1 MPAATTNAASG
12 IDWWDVAKVIIQIL
26 GYVITW
32 TFVWRGWKESRRQ
45 NEDRD
50 ERKELRDQING
61 IASAL
66 RNVEADIVS
75 YLTSSDGT
83 TPASYWTVFFGV
95 KQINASV
102 VACTPFKTSE
112 IQRALVAY
120 RQAVTDKAA
129 SGPTA
134 ALPVGDKLNAA
145 LRGVSSAG
153 VSLVMAL
160 ENRYREVYPFK
171 IAEK

>member
-1 MPAATTNAASG
+1 MPAATTNAANG
-12 IDWWDVAKVIIQIL
+12 IDWWEAAKIIIQIA
-26 GYVITW
+26 GYLITW
-32 TFVWRGWKESRRQ
+32 TFVLRGWKESRRQ

-61 IASAL
+61 VASAL

-75 YLTSSDGT
+75 YLTSAAGT
-83 TPASYWTVFFGV
+83 SSTSYWTVFFGV

-102 VACTPFKTSE
+102 VACAPFKSSE
-112 IQRALVAY
+112 IQRALVTY

-129 SGPTA
+129 AGPTA
-134 ALPVGDKLNAA
+134 ALPTGAKLDGA

-153 VSLVMAL
+153 VGLLMAL
-160 ENRYREVYPFK
+160 ENRYREIYPFK
-171 IAEK
+171 TNSK

>member
-12 IDWWDVAKVIIQIL
+12 IDWWEVAKVAIQVI
-26 GYVITW
+26 GYVVTW
-32 TFVWRGWKESRRQ
+32 TFVIRGWKESRTQ
-45 NEDRD
+45 NADRD
-50 ERKELRDQING
+50 ERKEIRDQING
-61 IASAL
+61 VASAL

-75 YLTSSDGT
+75 YLTSTEGALS
-83 TPASYWTVFFGV
+83 ASYWTVFFGV

-102 VACTPFKTSE
+102 VACAPFKTPE
-112 IQRALVAY
+112 IQRTLIAY

-134 ALPVGDKLNAA
+134 TLPTGDRLNAA

-153 VSLVMAL
+153 VGLVMAL
-160 ENRYREVYPFK
+160 ENRYREMYPFK
-171 IAEK
+171 VVEK